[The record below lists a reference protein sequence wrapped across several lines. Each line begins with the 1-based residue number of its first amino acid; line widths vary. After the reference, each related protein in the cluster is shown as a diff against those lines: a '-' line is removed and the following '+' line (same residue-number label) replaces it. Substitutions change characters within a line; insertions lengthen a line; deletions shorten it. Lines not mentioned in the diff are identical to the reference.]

1 MSRFARILPFFWRY
15 RVRIGAGLGLVG
27 LVSVAELWIPLL
39 LKEAI
44 DHPHDLERVRDLV
57 LLVLALGLGSG
68 VLRFLQR
75 WYLVGAS
82 RYAERDLKEALF
94 EKLTR
99 LDPPF
104 FHQTRSGDLLSRA
117 TSDVEALRMFLGPG
131 VMYIAKPIVAVP
143 IAIALLLREA
153 PWWVVLVVGVPLLL
167 IAVVMRRLSPRLEQD
182 SLAVQESLGAL
193 SDKAQENFSGQRVV
207 KAFGREEAECAGWSA
222 LSETYQE
229 KNLALARSRAR
240 LGTLLS
246 SSRDLAAILILAV
259 GGMAMLGADFSA
271 GDYFLFTSYV
281 GQLYW
286 PLIAIGWWLGMY
298 HRAGAAAKRL
308 DAIFDAVPAV
318 QWPARGLEPAQPR
331 GEIEVRKLSFGYT
344 PERPVLHELSFH
356 VPAGTTLGLVGRTGS
371 GKSTLLHLLAHL
383 YPLPRGTVAIDG
395 VDLLDWS
402 RAGLRRLFGFVPQDG
417 FLFAETIR
425 ENLAYGRSEAPSLE
439 EIVRTAELAQL
450 AGEIRGFPQGYDTLV
465 GERGITLSGGQRQR
479 ACIARA
485 LLHDPKV
492 LVFDDSLS
500 AVDTSTEAALLATLR
515 EVARGKTTI
524 IVAHRLSSVMEA
536 DQILVFDEGRIVERG
551 KHAELLSAGG
561 WYAKTWNR
569 QRLEGELESL

>member
-15 RVRIGAGLGLVG
+15 RARIGAGLALVG

-44 DHPHDLERVRDLV
+44 DHPHDLARVRDLV

-207 KAFGREEAECAGWSA
+207 KAFGREEAECADWSA
-222 LSETYQE
+222 LSETYLE

-246 SSRDLAAILILAV
+246 SSRDLAAILILGV

-298 HRAGAAAKRL
+298 HRAAAAAKRL
-308 DAIFDAVPAV
+308 DAVFDAVPAV
-318 QWPARGLEPAQPR
+318 QWPARGLEPAHPR
-331 GEIEVRKLSFGYT
+331 GEIEVRNLSFAYT
-344 PERPVLHELSFH
+344 PERPVLHELSFR

-402 RAGLRRLFGFVPQDG
+402 AAGLRRLFGFVPQDG

-425 ENLAYGRSEAPSLE
+425 ENLAYGRSDAPALE

-536 DQILVFDEGRIVERG
+536 DQILVLDEGRIVERG
-551 KHAELLSAGG
+551 KHAELLATGG

>member
-15 RVRIGAGLGLVG
+15 RARMGAGLALVG
-27 LVSVAELWIPLL
+27 LVSIAELWIPLL

-44 DHPHDLERVRDLV
+44 DHPHDLARVRDLV

-104 FHQTRSGDLLSRA
+104 FHQNRSGDLLSRA

-153 PWWVVLVVGVPLLL
+153 PWWVVLVVGIPLLL

-207 KAFGREEAECAGWSA
+207 KAFGREEAECAAWSG
-222 LSETYQE
+222 LSETYLE
-229 KNLALARSRAR
+229 RNLALARSRAR

-318 QWPARGLEPAQPR
+318 QWPAQGQEPAHPR
-331 GEIEVRKLSFGYT
+331 GEIEVRQLSFGYT

-425 ENLAYGRSEAPSLE
+425 ENLSYGRSEAPSLE

-450 AGEIRGFPQGYDTLV
+450 AGEIRGFPKGYETLV

-485 LLHDPKV
+485 LLHDPKI

-536 DQILVFDEGRIVERG
+536 DQILVLDEGRIVERG
-551 KHAELLSAGG
+551 KHAELLATGG